1 MTASGSGAPDRES
14 TTDEAPRRGI
24 GRQIAVMLAIALI
37 FRLILAYGID
47 GLRGSGFDADLG
59 LFRYWADVLAEHAPW
74 GFYANASYADYT
86 PGYLYV
92 LWIVGALRD
101 IGFAT
106 GLPADIVDSFIKLPA
121 IVTDVLLAWL
131 VASMAL
137 ELGVSRRR
145 ALVAAAVVAFNP
157 LTWFDSVIWGQ
168 VDSFGT
174 VFLLLGVRELW
185 RGRHERAAILAV
197 VAGLIKPQLAILVP
211 IVAVVAIRR
220 ALWPAGGYG
229 DEADP
234 PRRGFAWEFRQI
246 GWRRILTTGLAGYLT
261 ALALA
266 TPFGLSVLWPSA
278 TAPFIDSS
286 LIRLIFSTAATY
298 PYLTVNAF
306 NWWALFP
313 VGGESV
319 ASKAFILWIP
329 DSPVPDASAWGT
341 IGPVPAALVGAAL
354 LLGTAALVAWLVAR
368 RPDRLT
374 ILVGV
379 TVLAIAFF
387 AAPTR
392 VHERYLFPFF
402 GLAGVLF
409 AISTRWKLAYVVAA
423 IATFLNMYAILVAY
437 QYGTPQVTDWLGIA
451 GLITT
456 TPGIV
461 AIAVAH
467 SLVFL
472 WALLQLRP
480 GARRR
485 LADELA
491 IARAED
497 EPAAA
502 PGIDPG
508 ASRAGAR
515 PAPAARAL
523 GVAGAA
529 AGPRGSAAR
538 DRPAPD
544 RPAPPAW
551 SRPGTTARP
560 GPRWVRSR
568 GSGPASPRRPSARTA
583 RGCWPARDAAGWT
596 GGTCSWCWCSW
607 SPRSCSGRTGSRT
620 RRGCTS
626 TRCTTRAPRRSSSRT
641 GATGSRTTSTSGPTP
656 TSPSTRWLPA
666 SWHSPART

>member
-1 MTASGSGAPDRES
+1 M
-14 TTDEAPRRGI
+14 
-24 GRQIAVMLAIALI
+24 
-37 FRLILAYGID
+37 
-47 GLRGSGFDADLG
+47 
-59 LFRYWADVLAEHAPW
+59 
-74 GFYANASYADYT
+74 
-86 PGYLYV
+86 
-92 LWIVGALRD
+92 LWIVGVMRD
-101 IGFAT
+101 LGFAA
-106 GLPADIVDSFIKLPA
+106 GLPTDIVDSFIKLPA
-121 IVTDVLLAWL
+121 IATDVLLAWL

-145 ALVAAAVVAFNP
+145 ALIAAAVVAFNP
-157 LTWFDSVIWGQ
+157 VTWFDSVIWGQ

-197 VAGLIKPQLAILVP
+197 VAGLVKPQLAILVP

-220 ALWPAGGYG
+220 ALWPSGGHG
-229 DEADP
+229 AEADP
-234 PRRGFAWEFRQI
+234 PRHGFGWEFRPI

-266 TPFGLSVLWPSA
+266 TPFGLSVFWPSA
-278 TAPFIDSS
+278 TAPFVDSS

-329 DSPVPDASAWGT
+329 DSPIPDATTWGA

-368 RPDRLT
+368 RPDRQT

-409 AISTRWKLAYVVAA
+409 AVSARWRVAYIVAA

-461 AIAVAH
+461 AIALAH
-467 SLVFL
+467 SAVFL
-472 WALLQLRP
+472 WALIQLWP

-497 EPAAA
+497 GAPVAPPVAAGPGNPPERSAPSLTAGGRDAPRALEPTVAEPAVGRGLIPAWYDRPSWTEMGPIPWLRARVAETPIRPDRSRLLAGEGRGRVDRRDVLLVLVFVVAA
-502 PGIDPG
+502 LVLRTYRLEDPSRMHFDEVYHARTAAEFLQDWRYGIPHDIYEWTHPHLAKYAMAAGIVAFAGGDVAASGDLGVPVRDALVEPRREDLGGADDLAGGGCGLPPG
-508 ASRAGAR
+508 AS
-515 PAPAARAL
+515 
-523 GVAGAA
+523 
-529 AGPRGSAAR
+529 
-538 DRPAPD
+538 
-544 RPAPPAW
+544 
-551 SRPGTTARP
+551 
-560 GPRWVRSR
+560 
-568 GSGPASPRRPSARTA
+568 
-583 RGCWPARDAAGWT
+583 
-596 GGTCSWCWCSW
+596 
-607 SPRSCSGRTGSRT
+607 
-620 RRGCTS
+620 
-626 TRCTTRAPRRSSSRT
+626 
-641 GATGSRTTSTSGPTP
+641 
-656 TSPSTRWLPA
+656 
-666 SWHSPART
+666 